1 MKNNTKIFHKAKYTQ
16 KTATM
21 NTISRHIKNINH
33 MRNITKTAM
42 TEITF

>member
-33 MRNITKTAM
+33 MRNIAKTAV
-42 TEITF
+42 TEITY